1 MQKRRPQIE
10 AGGMLW
16 VTNEGKPVRKS
27 HQVDGNQKV
36 GVPEPSR
43 AAEITVP
50 ILQHLSK
57 GKLSLCSHLAIL
69 F

>member
-16 VTNEGKPVRKS
+16 VTNEGEPVRKS
-27 HQVDGNQKV
+27 YQVDGNQKM

-43 AAEITVP
+43 AVEITVP
-50 ILQHLSK
+50 ILQHL
-57 GKLSLCSHLAIL
+57 
-69 F
+69 